1 MKRILT
7 VGSLLI
13 ALVGAVYAASCTE
26 GKITLTGQTC
36 GVIDG
41 HCACTGNGN

>member
-7 VGSLLI
+7 AAGLFV

-26 GKITLTGQTC
+26 GKITVTGQTC
-36 GVIDG
+36 AVIDG